1 MTAAGGMVL
10 TSLQEPSTES
20 SWTGR
25 QPGQANVFQ
34 VIGDPINPARVEI
47 QSNWRE
53 EVLYPPS
60 VCTLKVNVPVHT
72 VPPVARA
79 RPPLKENQKK
89 NPEKESLPLPI
100 IDAFSDDF
108 DDEQAYSSSDE
119 EGEVYIRGK
128 MGKKRKVAAR
138 EELPRGREPVS
149 NPLTLEGRIR
159 RKETRV
165 AHRREARAQNLKM
178 IRLLMR
184 GVAEKLHSHRHIKH
198 FRSDLHRYIDFL
210 FDGDCHIEGFSHG
223 LNEEH
228 LSVQGLNPSTSG
240 PAPVEAN
247 SVPPELGPT
256 EKSVDDVLPFANLK
270 IDVDPKGDGTNYQT
284 EIMVEIE
291 KRSYRVI
298 ADSERPLLESI

>member
-1 MTAAGGMVL
+1 MIG
-10 TSLQEPSTES
+10 EPT
-20 SWTGR
+20 
-25 QPGQANVFQ
+25 NLV
-34 VIGDPINPARVEI
+34 NVEI

-53 EVLYPPS
+53 DVLYPPS
-60 VCTLKVNVPVHT
+60 VCTLEVNVLVQT
-72 VPPVARA
+72 VPLVARA
-79 RPPLKENQKK
+79 EPPLKENQKK
-89 NPEKESLPLPI
+89 NLEKKNTEKESLPLPI
-100 IDAFSDDF
+100 IDAFSDDS
-108 DDEQAYSSSDE
+108 DDEQPYSSSDE

-138 EELPRGREPVS
+138 EELPRGRELVS
-149 NPLTLEGRIR
+149 NPLTLEERIC

-165 AHRREARAQNLKM
+165 QRRRETRAQNLKM

-184 GVAEKLHSHRHIKH
+184 GVAEKLHSHCHIKH

-210 FDGDCHIEGFSHG
+210 FDEPRHRGFAHG

-228 LSVQGLNPSTSG
+228 LSVQGLNPIAS
-240 PAPVEAN
+240 APVPLETE
-247 SVPPELGPT
+247 SLPSELPPT
-256 EKSVDDVLPFANLK
+256 EKSVEDALPFANLK

-298 ADSERPLLESI
+298 ADSGATSSGVNLKMVRELNLVNSTLPTDY